1 MISRLFKKM
10 SLTQQVLIMIL
21 LFISFFGIFFI
32 FYLNNN
38 IETTIANQMYMTMA
52 NRQQPIVS
60 LMESGFA
67 GEDDIYEYLAADSIQ
82 TNCII
87 KNKTITVL
95 NPDENQKTSRSFYEY
110 LVERSQ
116 NLLYESDGI
125 DQGTIIHQ
133 GERYY
138 YRMQVVETAL
148 GERVLV
154 SFMNDTYPQ
163 SIKNTLV
170 DSTVYATILAFCVFI
185 IIMMIWVFSIIHPL
199 NQIKN
204 YIAQV
209 KQGKEVELHLNR
221 DDEIGEVANELV
233 NMKDELQKQEKVK
246 EEMIHNISHDLKT
259 PIATIK
265 SYSESIKDGIYPYGT
280 LEKSVDVILD
290 NANRLEAKVH
300 NLLYLN
306 RIEYLITSDAEGVV
320 TNMKEV
326 VEEVVLNSAVIRPE
340 ISIITDVEEVFFDG
354 LLESWRVCI
363 ENIMEN
369 AFRYAKSYIKIQV
382 RENDLQISNDGP
394 KMPED
399 RIEALFRPYEK
410 GEGGRFG
417 LGLSIVSRVV
427 KANKYHVKG
436 YNTDDGVC
444 IRIYREQPK
453 QKKKQ
458 NEKKTRRDLKKD
470 HAETKKEL
478 FVSHESKDHLE

>member
-52 NRQQPIVS
+52 NRQQPIIS

-67 GEDDIYEYLAADSIQ
+67 GEDNIYEYLAADSIQ

-87 KNKTITVL
+87 NNKTITVL

-116 NLLYESDGI
+116 SLIYESDET

-148 GERVLV
+148 GGRVLV

-185 IIMMIWVFSIIHPL
+185 IIMMVWVFSIIHPL

-221 DDEIGEVANELV
+221 DDEIGEVANELI

-265 SYSESIKDGIYPYGT
+265 SYSESIKDGVYPYGT

-369 AFRYAKSYIKIQV
+369 AFRYAQSYIKIQV

-436 YNTDDGVC
+436 YNTEDGVC
-444 IRIYREQPK
+444 FRIYRDEPK

-458 NEKKTRRDLKKD
+458 NEKKARRDSKKEVLKGKKD
-470 HAETKKEL
+470 F
-478 FVSHESKDHLE
+478 FVSHESKDHSE

>member
-116 NLLYESDGI
+116 NLLYESDGT

-444 IRIYREQPK
+444 FRIYREQPK

>member
-38 IETTIANQMYMTMA
+38 IETTMANQMYMTMA
-52 NRQQPIVS
+52 NRQQPIIS

-67 GEDDIYEYLAADSIQ
+67 GEDNIYEYLAADSIQ

-87 KNKTITVL
+87 NNKTITVL

-116 NLLYESDGI
+116 SLIYESDET

-148 GERVLV
+148 GDRVLV

-185 IIMMIWVFSIIHPL
+185 IIMMVWVFSIIHPL

-221 DDEIGEVANELV
+221 DDEIGEVANELI

-265 SYSESIKDGIYPYGT
+265 SYSESIKDGVYPYGT

-369 AFRYAKSYIKIQV
+369 AFRYAQSYIKIQV

-436 YNTDDGVC
+436 YNTEDGVC
-444 IRIYREQPK
+444 FRIYRDEPK

-458 NEKKTRRDLKKD
+458 NEKK
-470 HAETKKEL
+470 A
-478 FVSHESKDHLE
+478 

>member
-1 MISRLFKKM
+1 
-10 SLTQQVLIMIL
+10 MIL
-21 LFISFFGIFFI
+21 LFISFFATFFF
-32 FYLNNN
+32 FYLSNN
-38 IETTIANQMYMTMA
+38 IDNTIANQMYMTMA

-60 LMESGFA
+60 LLRSNLLGA
-67 GEDDIYEYLAADSIQ
+67 GDAYDAIYKALSSDNIQ
-82 TNCII
+82 TNCIVSKDSKSEEMQI
-87 KNKTITVL
+87 TIL
-95 NPDENQKTSRSFYEY
+95 NPDNTTTTDQSLYQY
-110 LVERSQ
+110 L
-116 NLLYESDGI
+116 
-125 DQGTIIHQ
+125 IHQ
-133 GERYY
+133 STRMVSDEQETAQGIVNNQDMQYY
-138 YRMQVVETAL
+138 YRLQQVQTTSGVI
-148 GERVLV
+148 VLA
-154 SFMNDTYPQ
+154 SFMDDTYPQ
-163 SIKNTLV
+163 SIRNTLV
-170 DSTVYATILAFCVFI
+170 DSTVYGTILAFCVFI

-204 YIAQV
+204 YIAKV
-209 KQGKEVELHLNR
+209 KQGKEVELYLNR
-221 DDEIGEVANELV
+221 DDEIGEVAKELV

-340 ISIITDVEEVFFDG
+340 IRIITDVEEVFFDG

-369 AFRYAKSYIKIQV
+369 AFRYAKSYIQIKV

-399 RIEALFRPYEK
+399 RIETLFKPYEK

-427 KANKYHVKG
+427 KVNKYHVKG
-436 YNTDDGVC
+436 FNTEDGVC
-444 IRIYREQPK
+444 FRIYRETPK
-453 QKKKQ
+453 VKKKP
-458 NEKKTRRDLKKD
+458 NERKNRWENKNHDV
-470 HAETKKEL
+470 KKEPEIP
-478 FVSHESKDHLE
+478 FIKEDKE

>member
-133 GERYY
+133 SERYY

-148 GERVLV
+148 GDRVLV

-444 IRIYREQPK
+444 FRIYREQPK

-458 NEKKTRRDLKKD
+458 NEKKMRRDLKKD

-478 FVSHESKDHLE
+478 FVSHESKDHSE